1 MWYGRWGESRFGAVW
16 YGKVGR
22 VVASYGEARLGEF
35 RQARQGE
42 FRSGSLRQDKDWQ
55 GSARQARYVKASSG
69 RVWLREARLVKV
81 RQAWY
86 GSAWQGKARQGELR
100 QVMAGSE
107 SQKGVDVEVGRNGR
121 KAVFIFSQQVQS
133 TC

>member
-35 RQARQGE
+35 RQARYGE
-42 FRSGSLRQDKDWQ
+42 
-55 GSARQARYVKASSG
+55 
-69 RVWLREARLVKV
+69 
-81 RQAWY
+81 
-86 GSAWQGKARQGELR
+86 SAWGGARHGEVGSGKAGL
-100 QVMAGSE
+100 E

-121 KAVFIFSQQVQS
+121 KAVFILGEQVQS